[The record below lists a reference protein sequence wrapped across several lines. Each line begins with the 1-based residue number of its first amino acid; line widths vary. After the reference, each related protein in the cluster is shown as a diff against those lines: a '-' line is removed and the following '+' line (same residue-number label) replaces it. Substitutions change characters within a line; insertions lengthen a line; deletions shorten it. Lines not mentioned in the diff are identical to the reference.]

1 MTILNQSGIDYYA
14 QSHRSVIPITPSFNA
29 PCDPRNVEG
38 HTCLPIA
45 PPNFFTGLNRK
56 LNRLAEEQSAA
67 LKSAIYLGMSTEH
80 AKAYDER
87 RNRITKLLEKMQ
99 ALIRAL

>member
-1 MTILNQSGIDYYA
+1 LSADSTTEFVHRIKREID
-14 QSHRSVIPITPSFNA
+14 
-29 PCDPRNVEG
+29 
-38 HTCLPIA
+38 
-45 PPNFFTGLNRK
+45 
-56 LNRLAEEQSAA
+56 RLAEEQSAA

-87 RNRITKLLEKMQ
+87 RNRITKVEEKLR